1 MQVTDSVDFTED
13 QENDSQLAHDLRAQ
27 IKALGSEIKGLKGQN
42 ETYRVSSRTAAVTE
56 VLKARKMNPL
66 VANFIP
72 QDVVADADSIGK
84 WLSEQG
90 GVFGTPADLEG
101 EVDSSADGVDQA
113 TLDAIART
121 QATEHAG
128 GVSAQMGSDKRLAE
142 LKSYEGKTFDEISAL
157 LKR

>member
-1 MQVTDSVDFTED
+1 MTDSVDFTED

-27 IKALGSEIKGLKGQN
+27 IKALGIENKGLKVQN
-42 ETYRVSSRTAAVTE
+42 ETFRVSTRTAAVTE

-72 QDVVADADSIGK
+72 SDVVADADSIGK
-84 WLSEQG
+84 WLGEQG
-90 GVFGTPADLEG
+90 GVFGAFIDPNG
-101 EVDSSADGVDQA
+101 EVESSAEGVDQD

-121 QATEHAG
+121 QAAEHAG
-128 GVSAQMGSDKRLAE
+128 GVSAQVGTDKRIAE
-142 LKSYEGKTFDEISAL
+142 LKSYEGKTFDEITAL